1 MNSSTDKNIDQLIIV
16 LQNVLKQFQQIKL
29 AVLFGSMATGE
40 NHPASDLDL
49 AITAIHPL
57 TITEKIAII
66 DALAEKTGRPIDL
79 IDLKITGEPLLGQII
94 KHGRKIFGNNTEYAQ
109 LISRHLFDQADFMP
123 YHSRILAERRKR
135 WIGK

>member
-1 MNSSTDKNIDQLIIV
+1 MNSSADKNIDQLIFA
-16 LQNVLKQFQQIKL
+16 LQNVLKQFPQIKL

-66 DALAEKTGRPIDL
+66 GALAEKTGRSIDL

-94 KHGRKIFGNNTEYAQ
+94 KHGRKIFGDNTEYAQ
-109 LISRHLFDQADFMP
+109 LISRHLFDQA
-123 YHSRILAERRKR
+123 ILCPIILGFWLKGEK
-135 WIGK
+135 GG